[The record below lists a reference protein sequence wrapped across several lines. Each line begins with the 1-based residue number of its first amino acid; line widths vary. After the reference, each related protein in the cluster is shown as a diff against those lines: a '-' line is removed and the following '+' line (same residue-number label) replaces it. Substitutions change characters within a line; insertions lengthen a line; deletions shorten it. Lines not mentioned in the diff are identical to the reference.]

1 MSAVAIESSISLHH
15 PHTAE
20 RSLNIEE
27 ALGMIVWLASVG
39 LQAKIE
45 EGCKVSDRARCN
57 IEKPYTFGATRK
69 EGFAVASSVAGGPGD
84 SRGPC

>member
-39 LQAKIE
+39 L
-45 EGCKVSDRARCN
+45 
-57 IEKPYTFGATRK
+57 
-69 EGFAVASSVAGGPGD
+69 
-84 SRGPC
+84 